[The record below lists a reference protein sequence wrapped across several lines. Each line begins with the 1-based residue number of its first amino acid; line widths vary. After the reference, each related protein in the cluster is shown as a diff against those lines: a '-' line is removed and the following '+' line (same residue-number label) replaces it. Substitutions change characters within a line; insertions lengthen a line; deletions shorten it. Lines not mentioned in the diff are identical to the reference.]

1 MAEANKVRF
10 GLCNVHIFP
19 IVKDNAEG
27 TEYGEPF
34 RLPGAVDLTIGAE
47 GDETTFYADNMAYY
61 NEFVNGGY
69 SGDLEIA
76 LVPEKFETEIL
87 GLKKDKNGALIE
99 NIGAKPKSFALAFE
113 FDGDKHP
120 TRHVLYNVSTSRP
133 EISGHTN
140 EKGKTIK
147 TDKIKI
153 TAAAR
158 NDGNLKAK
166 VNAGGVGYDTFFTK
180 VYEPVAE

>member
-1 MAEANKVRF
+1 MAEANKVRY
-10 GLCNVHIFP
+10 GLCNVHVFP
-19 IVKDNAEG
+19 ILKDNAEG
-27 TEYGEPF
+27 TEYGEAF
-34 RLPGAVDLTIGAE
+34 RIPGAVDLTIGAE
-47 GDETTFYADNMAYY
+47 GDENPFHADNKVFW
-61 NEFVNGGY
+61 NEFSNNGY
-69 SGDLEIA
+69 SGDLEVA
-76 LVPEKFETEIL
+76 LIPEKFETEIL
-87 GLKKDKNGALIE
+87 GLVKDKNGAIIE
-99 NIGAKPKSFALAFE
+99 SIEAKPKAFAMAFE

-158 NDGNLKAK
+158 NDGNVKAK